1 MTSEESSSAP
11 WLAAAAVLERL
22 SDSTDAPRTDGG
34 SLATATASEST
45 PLSTRGSF
53 VVSSPPTTDVAVSVT
68 PYEDA
73 IGLQLTTASGH
84 VTALLSTTDAEAL
97 AERLQAAAIEHST
110 DDIGGESWP

>member
-1 MTSEESSSAP
+1 
-11 WLAAAAVLERL
+11 VLERL
-22 SDSTDAPRTDGG
+22 PNSTNDTRTDGG

-53 VVSSPPTTDVAVSVT
+53 VVSSSPTTDVEISVT

-84 VTALLSTTDAEAL
+84 ITALLSATDAEAL
-97 AERLQAAAIEHST
+97 AERLQTAATEHST
-110 DDIGGESWP
+110 DDVGGDSWP

>member
-1 MTSEESSSAP
+1 MTSEEPSSAP

-22 SDSTDAPRTDGG
+22 SDSTDGPRTDGG
-34 SLATATASEST
+34 SLTADSVSGST
-45 PLSTRGSF
+45 PFSTRGSF

-97 AERLQAAAIEHST
+97 AERLQTAAAEYSN

>member
-22 SDSTDAPRTDGG
+22 SGSTNGPRTDGG
-34 SLATATASEST
+34 SLTTDTVSGST

-53 VVSSPPTTDVAVSVT
+53 VVSSPPTTEVEISVT
-68 PYEDA
+68 SYEDA

-84 VTALLSTTDAEAL
+84 VTALLSATDAETL
-97 AERLQAAAIEHST
+97 AERLQAAATEYST
-110 DDIGGESWP
+110 TEVGGESWP

>member
-1 MTSEESSSAP
+1 MTSEEPSSAP

-22 SDSTDAPRTDGG
+22 PDSTDGPRTDGG
-34 SLATATASEST
+34 SLITATASGMT

-73 IGLQLTTASGH
+73 IGLQLTTTSGH
-84 VTALLSTTDAEAL
+84 VTALLSATDAEAL
-97 AERLQAAAIEHST
+97 VEQLQTAAIEHST
-110 DDIGGESWP
+110 ADAGGDSWP

>member
-1 MTSEESSSAP
+1 MASEDSSSAP

-22 SDSTDAPRTDGG
+22 SDSTNGPRTDGG
-34 SLATATASEST
+34 SLTADTASEST

-73 IGLQLTTASGH
+73 IGLQLTTTSGH
-84 VTALLSTTDAEAL
+84 VTALLSATDAEAL
-97 AERLQAAAIEHST
+97 AERLQTAATEYST
-110 DDIGGESWP
+110 DDVGDASWP